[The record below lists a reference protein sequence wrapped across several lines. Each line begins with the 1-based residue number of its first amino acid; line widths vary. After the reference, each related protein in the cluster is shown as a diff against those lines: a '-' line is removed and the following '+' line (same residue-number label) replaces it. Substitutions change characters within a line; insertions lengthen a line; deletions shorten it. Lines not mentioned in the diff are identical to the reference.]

1 MTLISDQKI
10 AIIAETGVNQ
20 NELAIAREQLEKHSI
35 AVDILSVL
43 LPEVKAWDGSEWGI
57 RIKVDNQ
64 IQFADPLSYHAVI
77 IPGGPLHSDALRNEF
92 AVTTFIREVYS
103 AGKPLGAIGH
113 GLQVLINC
121 EVLKG
126 RKVTGPASIKKD
138 IQFARGIWSDEKV
151 CSDNG
156 LITCQTENE
165 IRQFMNVFIETLRQ
179 GIRQQPLTII

>member
-1 MTLISDQKI
+1 MTLLSDQKI
-10 AIIAETGVNQ
+10 AIIAENGVNQ
-20 NELAIAREQLEKHSI
+20 TELAIAREQLEKHSI

-43 LPEVKAWDGSEWGI
+43 LPEVKAWDGNDWGI

-64 IQFADPLSYHAVI
+64 IQFADPLAYHAVI
-77 IPGGPLHSDALRNEF
+77 IPGGPFHSDTLRKEF
-92 AVTTFIREVYS
+92 AVTTFIREVHS
-103 AGKPLGAIGH
+103 AGKPIGAISH

-121 EVLKG
+121 ELLTG
-126 RKVTGPASIKKD
+126 RTVTGPTSIKKD
-138 IQFARGIWSDEKV
+138 IESARGIWSDEKV
-151 CSDNG
+151 CIDNG